1 MAGNNKITPKQALRG
16 GKYILRKKKD
26 QKGVP
31 DDEKRTGKEL
41 IADGHGLAKGGK
53 LNSKGD
59 LYKYA

>member
-26 QKGVP
+26 QKGMSK
-31 DDEKRTGKEL
+31 DEKKTGNEL
-41 IADGHGLAKGGK
+41 IAEGHSLAKDGK
-53 LNSKGD
+53 LNNKGD